1 MSIFD
6 RLDRMTS
13 RQVDRMYAVR
23 ATIDPMSRSPNGRAA
38 PDATRGTIHL
48 KGVFDQAP
56 AYDAIEFDKRERSG
70 NDLKTISAGTAYQFS
85 FDVIRYPYADL
96 IRQGDRLTLDDARK
110 FEVVS
115 VERDGLSRAVARLTR
130 FEG

>member
-1 MSIFD
+1 MAIFD

-13 RQVDRMYAVR
+13 RQVDRMYSVR
-23 ATIDPMSRSPNGRAA
+23 ATVDPMSRTPNGRAA
-38 PDATRGTIHL
+38 PDTTRGTIHL
-48 KGVFDQAP
+48 KGIFDQLP
-56 AYDAIEFDKRERSG
+56 AYDGIEVGKRERSG
-70 NDLKTISAGTAYQFS
+70 NDLHTISTGSSYSFS
-85 FDVIRYPYADL
+85 FDVGRYPILND